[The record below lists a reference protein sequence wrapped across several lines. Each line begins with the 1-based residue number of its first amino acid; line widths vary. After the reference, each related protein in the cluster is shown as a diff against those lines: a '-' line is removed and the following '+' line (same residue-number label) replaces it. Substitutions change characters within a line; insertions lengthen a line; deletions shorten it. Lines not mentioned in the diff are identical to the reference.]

1 MKLNTASNLMDE
13 QPLKDIVLNH
23 DELIKHA
30 FEISHFHAL
39 TGPGKKRVFLMPRVS
54 DNARFLLKAHREV
67 SAYVQRTQDMVPAA
81 EWFLDNYYLLKDL
94 PRDIRFNLSRHY
106 ERQLPCL
113 AGGVFAGYPRVYA
126 LMVELIEHTDSL
138 LQEDSLKD
146 FITTYQEQVPLS
158 SGELWAIPTMLRVA
172 LLENVRRLVE
182 QILEIQNERDA
193 AEKWLEPFRNTE
205 QASEEWEKTLERA
218 GQPDSYS
225 PAYGERLLK
234 RIREMGLDGLPLLRL
249 LDRFMAKQDTN
260 IESLSKLAHQ
270 QQAAWQVSTAHAIG
284 SLRFLGA
291 EDWPRFFE
299 EVSLVERVL
308 QSDPAGVYPEMDFE
322 SRDAYRHEVERLSRR
337 FTVSETN
344 VARRVLEQAKS
355 AAAPANHVGYY
366 LLGQGREEV
375 EREFEREWGP
385 VHNILCQVRHLLKR
399 RPAAV
404 YFGGILVL
412 TACFLYLLHIYARF
426 AGVLNPGLEFA
437 ALLLALGPVSSI
449 AIVLINGLVT
459 QLLPPSYLPKLDLGG
474 GIPAQLRTMV
484 VVPTLLPS
492 VRRVRELLEQMEVYY
507 LANQDA
513 NLHFALLGDYTDAPV
528 EIVPGDKA
536 ILEAAV
542 RGVEDLNAKYGE
554 GRFFFFH
561 RHRLWNAQEGVWLG
575 WERKRGK
582 LIEFNR
588 LLRRSGP
595 TSYSTQVGDLALL
608 PSIKYVITLDADTQL
623 LRGTAKK
630 LIGALAHPLQAAR
643 MNADGS
649 RVLSGYGVLQ
659 PRIGV
664 SVSSANAS
672 FFSRLFSGNVGID
685 PYTAAI
691 SDVYQDM
698 FGEGIFTG
706 KGIYD
711 VDVFARMTGDAFP
724 ENTILSHDLIEGIYA
739 RTGLVTDIELFDG
752 YPAKVHAHMRRLH
765 RWVRGDWQVA
775 SWLFQPLPFVAKWKI
790 FDNLRRS
797 LVAPLEFL
805 LIVLAFAVLPGQPWL
820 WAGVVLLEL
829 FLPMVLCLG
838 NMLAKPKA
846 QHTGVAE
853 GLKTGLAQ
861 FLVHVVLLP
870 YTAYTMADALA
881 RSLYR
886 QLVSHRHLLEWE
898 TAAET
903 EKRLGA
909 TLAISWSQMWPSVL
923 MVIVAAGLVSALS
936 LYRLAA
942 FAPLFLLWLISPWVA
957 HRLSLPLP
965 REEEGLNAAEQ
976 AELRL
981 WARRIWA
988 FFEEFVGPGDNW
1000 LPPDNVQIDPPN
1012 GVAHRTSPT
1021 NMGLALLANLAAR
1034 DLGYVSLQTFFE
1046 RLEQTL
1052 ESMESLEQWHGH
1064 LYNWYNTVQKTPLLP
1079 RYVSTVDSGNLALY
1093 LLTLKQG
1100 IEEILTLPVLPHSL
1114 LTGLADTYKLYRR
1127 EADRDGKAAV
1137 EAEEEFSAALE
1148 GLLKRPE
1155 AEVTLAEWL
1164 DLLAKWQSGTA
1175 AGGERPT
1182 GVGEKQP
1189 GAEERPT
1196 GAEEKQPGVG
1206 EKQPGA
1212 GEKQPG
1218 VGEKQPG
1225 VGEKQPGVG
1234 EKQPG
1239 AGEVACSETAPELKG
1254 SAADEEEDKD
1264 FAAETPYWARRL
1276 SRMVEGL
1283 RGEISAFYP
1292 WLGREDELTEADGEM
1307 LQNVWPGLTVRELR
1321 DAYARL
1327 ASKGSEAL
1335 RGFVRQGAAA
1345 LDRMSGQ
1352 AAKQRE
1358 RLRSMADAIDFKPLY
1373 DEQRQ
1378 LFSIGFRCQDGV
1390 LDKSYYDLLASEAR
1404 QASFI
1409 AIAKGDVPQSHWFR
1423 LGRNLTKVRRQRAL
1437 VSWSG
1442 TMFEFLMPLLVM
1454 KDYEGTLLDQ
1464 TYRTVVSVQKA
1475 YGDEH
1480 KIPWGISE
1488 SGFYAFDAQLNY
1500 QYKACGVPGLG
1511 LKRGLIQDLVVA
1523 PYATFLSLMV
1533 QPKESM
1539 ANLVRM
1545 EREGYSGR
1553 YGLYEAIDYTPERLA
1568 AGETHRVVQSYMAHH
1583 QGMSFLAL
1591 TNVLLDN
1598 VLPKRL
1604 HADAL
1609 IQSSELLLQ
1618 ERIPGKTALTPQPE
1632 EQAVTYEIKH
1642 SLPTEDKRV
1651 LTLTTAQTGIPVVH
1665 FVSNGQYSV
1674 MLTNAGSGF
1683 SRWGD
1688 IAVSRWREDATR
1700 DHWGMYFYIQNLN
1713 SGNAWSATHQPWGD
1727 SGEDY
1732 KVAYA
1737 PDKVEFSRRDGNIT
1751 TRTEIVVSPE
1761 DPVEIR
1767 RLSLAN
1773 DSRHSRTLE
1782 ITSYFE
1788 CVLAR
1793 TSEDLAHPAFGNLF
1807 IQTEYSHRALLAT
1820 RRPRREAQKRLWLMH
1835 TLALEGEAVGGLEY
1849 ETDRARFIGRGRTLA
1864 RPQALEP
1871 NQPLSDTVG
1880 QVLDPIMSL
1889 RQRVLVRP
1897 GQTVKV
1903 SFAVGVAESREE
1915 AVRLAEKY
1923 RSPAAVSRAHELAWT
1938 YSQMELRHLNLS
1950 ASQANEALSL
1960 AAHLVYNSPVR
1971 REHQEALARNVKGQ
1985 SALWPYAISGDLP
1998 IVLVRVQEFCQTDLV
2013 RDCLRMHEYWR
2024 LKGLIVDLVI
2034 LNEDESGYVQSFQD
2048 TLRDLIAVGHGRE
2061 LVNRAG
2067 GVFLL
2072 QKKHLPEED
2081 LTLLLT
2087 AARIVLSGEA
2097 GSCSLQ
2103 LRRKS
2108 KAAAAR
2114 ENEHQDGNRLEKPG
2128 PGRSGWAPGLDLG
2141 TGYMASQWSERD
2153 LGAVSAGSGDKR
2165 APEDTTSSKQKLSR
2179 PERDVFVSK
2188 REPAVFK
2195 RDPSAVNRERSDSDR
2210 ERFASNRELF
2220 SPKRETPVSGFGVAV
2235 SGSDASGFSDARSSG
2250 TLPADLLYGNGY
2262 GGFRAG
2268 TREYLIELR
2277 PGTQTPL
2284 PWLNVIANPRFGC
2297 QVSES
2302 GAGYTWAENSR
2313 ENKLTPWSNDP
2324 IQDPPGEVL
2333 YLQDELSGK
2342 LWSPTPAPIRDG
2354 GRYLVRHGQGY
2365 TVFHHVSEDLEQE
2378 LLLFVPADDP
2388 VKIVR
2393 LTLRNLAAAE
2403 RRLKATYYAEMVLGV
2418 ARELTAPYLVT
2429 EYGEEEEVLWVR
2441 NTYQEEF
2448 SGREAFLAGFG
2459 GKVVSCSGDRTEFIG
2474 RNGSLANPRGLGLSH
2489 LSGGVGA
2496 GLDPCAALQL
2506 ELLVG
2511 PRGEQTVFF
2520 FLGEGENREQV
2531 RSVLQKY
2538 RDPQRVEKALA
2549 EVKEFWS
2556 TLSGR
2561 IQVHT
2566 PDQSLD
2572 LLLNS
2577 WLLYQ
2582 TVACRLWARTA
2593 FYQSGGAYGFRD
2605 QLQDVMALAVVAP
2618 EQTRAQILKH
2628 CAHQFKEGDVQ
2639 HWWHA
2644 ERGKGIRTR
2653 CSDDFL
2659 WLPFVTADYLEHSGD
2674 YGLLEER
2681 VTFLEDAPLAEEE
2694 DERYSV
2700 PRVSEEEGSV
2710 YEHCLRAIEH
2720 GLRFGAH
2727 GLPLIGSGDWN
2738 DGFNRIGRWGKG
2750 ESVWLGW
2757 FLYLTLQRFSAV
2769 CARKSDEK
2777 REERYLRIAEEL
2789 REHLEREGWDGGWY
2803 RRAYFDDGTP
2813 LGSAAGEECQIDA
2826 LAQSWAVIS
2835 GAARASRQADAM
2847 LALEHYLWRREEG
2860 ILLLLT
2866 PPFDHADKD
2875 PGYIKGY
2882 VPGVRENGGQ
2892 YTHGAIWAVLA
2903 YCGMGDGDR
2912 AYELFQML
2920 NPINHSR
2927 TEGEAN
2933 HYKTE
2938 PYVMTADVYAMHPH
2952 AGRGGWSW
2960 YTGSAGW
2967 MYQAGLEG
2975 ILGFRLAGDEL
2986 TLDPCL
2992 PRRWDGFSLE
3002 YRHGR
3007 TLYRIEAENPDG
3019 NMRGVKEQFLDGKT
3033 VAQGAIKLVDDG
3045 EVHEIKL
3052 RL

>member
-1 MKLNTASNLMDE
+1 MDRIGDNYRDCKKTCKKTMDHGVDSMKLNTAYKLMDE

-23 DELIKHA
+23 DELLRHA

-113 AGGVFAGYPRVYA
+113 AGGVFSGYPRVYA

-146 FITTYQEQVPLS
+146 FINTYQEQVPLS

-205 QASEEWEKTLERA
+205 QVPQEWEKTLERA
-218 GQPDSYS
+218 DQPDSYS

-270 QQAAWQVSTAHAIG
+270 QQATWQVSTAHAIG

-308 QSDPAGVYPEMDFE
+308 QSDPAGVYSEMDFE

-337 FTVSETN
+337 FAVSETT
-344 VARRVLEQAKS
+344 VALRVLEQAKS
-355 AAAPANHVGYY
+355 AAVPANHVGYY
-366 LLGQGREEV
+366 LLGQGRAGV
-375 EREFEREWGP
+375 EKEFEREWGP
-385 VHNILCQVRHLLKR
+385 VHNVLCRVRHLLKR
-399 RPAAV
+399 RPAAA
-404 YFGGILVL
+404 YFGGILL
-412 TACFLYLLHIYARF
+412 LAACFLYLLHMYARF
-426 AGVLNPGLEFA
+426 AGILNPGLEFA

-449 AIVLINGLVT
+449 AIVLVNGLVT

-474 GIPAQLRTMV
+474 GIPAHLRTMV

-492 VRRVRELLEQMEVYY
+492 VGRVRELLEQMEVYY

-513 NLHFALLGDYTDAPV
+513 NLHFALLGDYTDAPA
-528 EIVPGDKA
+528 ETVPGDKA
-536 ILEAAV
+536 ILAAAV

-595 TSYSTQVGDLALL
+595 TSYSTQVGDPALL
-608 PSIKYVITLDADTQL
+608 PTIKYVITLDADTQL

-643 MNADGS
+643 LNEDGS

-691 SDVYQDM
+691 SDVYQDL

-775 SWLFQPLPFVAKWKI
+775 SRLFQPLPFVAKWKV

-820 WAGVVLLEL
+820 WAGIVLLEL
-829 FLPMVLCLG
+829 FLPTVLCLG
-838 NMLAKPKA
+838 NMLVKPKA
-846 QHTGVAE
+846 QHTGIAE
-853 GLKTGLAQ
+853 GLKSGSAQ

-870 YTAYTMADALA
+870 YTAYTMADALV

-909 TLAISWSQMWPSVL
+909 NLATSWSQMWPSVL
-923 MVIVAAGLVSALS
+923 TVIVAGGLVSALS

-942 FAPLFLLWLISPWVA
+942 FGPLFLLWFLSPWVA

-965 REEEGLNAAEQ
+965 REEEGLNLAEQ

-981 WARRIWA
+981 WARRIWG
-988 FFEEFVGPGDNW
+988 FFEEFVGPEDNW

-1021 NMGLALLANLAAR
+1021 NVGLAFLANLAAR
-1034 DLGYVSLQTFFE
+1034 DLGYVSLQTFFDRVE
-1046 RLEQTL
+1046 RTL
-1052 ESMESLEQWHGH
+1052 GSMESLERWHGH

-1114 LTGLADTYKLYRR
+1114 LIGLADTYTLYRR
-1127 EADRDGKAAV
+1127 EADREGKAAA
-1137 EAEEEFSAALE
+1137 EAGEEEFSVALE
-1148 GLLKRPE
+1148 SLLKRPE
-1155 AEVTLAEWL
+1155 AEATLTEWS
-1164 DLLAKWQSGTA
+1164 DLLAKWPSGTA
-1175 AGGERPT
+1175 AGGEKPAST
-1182 GVGEKQP
+1182 GEK
-1189 GAEERPT
+1189 AT
-1196 GAEEKQPGVG
+1196 
-1206 EKQPGA
+1206 GA
-1212 GEKQPG
+1212 GEKAA
-1218 VGEKQPG
+1218 
-1225 VGEKQPGVG
+1225 
-1234 EKQPG
+1234 G
-1239 AGEVACSETAPELKG
+1239 AGEVACSETAPDLSG
-1254 SAADEEEDKD
+1254 SAEGEEEGRDS
-1264 FAAETPYWARRL
+1264 AGESLYWAGRL
-1276 SRMVEGL
+1276 SGMVEGL

-1292 WLGREDELTEADGEM
+1292 WLGRENELTEEDREM
-1307 LQNVWPGLTVRELR
+1307 LQNVRSALTVRELR

-1327 ASKGSEAL
+1327 ISKGSGAL
-1335 RGFVRQGAAA
+1335 RGFVRQGWAA
-1345 LDRMSGQ
+1345 LDRMSDQ

-1358 RLRSMADAIDFKPLY
+1358 RLQSMADAIDFKPLY

-1378 LFSIGFRCQDGV
+1378 LFSIGFRTQDGA

-1423 LGRNLTKVRRQRAL
+1423 LGRNLTKVRRQRGL

-1454 KDYEGTLLDQ
+1454 RNYEGTLLDQ

-1475 YGDEH
+1475 YGEEH

-1511 LKRGLIQDLVVA
+1511 LKRGLIQDLVIA

-1568 AGETHRVVQSYMAHH
+1568 TGETHRVVQSYMAHH

-1618 ERIPGKTALTPQPE
+1618 ERIPGKTDLTPQPE
-1632 EQAVTYEIKH
+1632 EQALTYETKH
-1642 SLPTEDKRV
+1642 SLPAEDKRV
-1651 LTLTTAQTGIPVVH
+1651 LTVTTAQTGIPVVH
-1665 FVSNGQYSV
+1665 FIANGQYSV

-1688 IAVSRWREDATR
+1688 IAVSRWREDVTR

-1713 SGNAWSATHQPWGD
+1713 SGNVWSATYQPWGD

-1732 KVAYA
+1732 KAAYA

-1767 RLSLAN
+1767 RLSLTN

-1788 CVLAR
+1788 CVLAQ

-1807 IQTEYSHRALLAT
+1807 IQTEYSHQALLAT

-1871 NQPLSDTVG
+1871 NQPLSATVG

-1903 SFAVGVAESREE
+1903 SFAVGAAESREE

-1938 YSQMELRHLNLS
+1938 YSQMELGHLNLT

-1971 REHQEALARNVKGQ
+1971 QEQQEALARNVKGQ

-2034 LNEDESGYVQSFQD
+2034 LNEDDSGYVQSFQD

-2061 LVNRAG
+2061 LVNRPG
-2067 GVFLL
+2067 GAFLL
-2072 QKKHLPEED
+2072 QKKHLPEGD

-2108 KAAAAR
+2108 KAAAAG
-2114 ENEHQDGNRLEKPG
+2114 EHERQGGNRLEKPG
-2128 PGRSGWAPGLDLG
+2128 PGRSGWAPGLDLS
-2141 TGYMASQWSERD
+2141 TGYLAGQWSEQGP
-2153 LGAVSAGSGDKR
+2153 GAVRAGNRDKG
-2165 APEDTTSSKQKLSR
+2165 APEEDT
-2179 PERDVFVSK
+2179 
-2188 REPAVFK
+2188 
-2195 RDPSAVNRERSDSDR
+2195 AVNRERSDSNR
-2210 ERFASNRELF
+2210 ERSDSNRDVLSSNREIPAPAF
-2220 SPKRETPVSGFGVAV
+2220 RVPVSDSKAA
-2235 SGSDASGFSDARSSG
+2235 GSRAAHPAGM
-2250 TLPADLLYGNGY
+2250 LPADLQYGNGY
-2262 GGFRAG
+2262 GGFRAE

-2277 PGTQTPL
+2277 PGLQTPL
-2284 PWLNVIANPRFGC
+2284 PWLNVIANPKFGF

-2324 IQDPPGEVL
+2324 VQDPPGEVL
-2333 YLQDELSGK
+2333 YLKDELSGK
-2342 LWSPTPAPIRDG
+2342 LWSPTPGPIRDG

-2388 VKIVR
+2388 VKIIR
-2393 LTLRNLAAAE
+2393 LTLRNLAATE

-2429 EYGEEEEVLWVR
+2429 EYGEEEEALLVR

-2459 GKVVSCSGDRTEFIG
+2459 GKVLSYSGDRTKFIG
-2474 RNGSLANPRGLGLSH
+2474 RNGSLTSPRGLSVSR

-2506 ELLVG
+2506 EVLL
-2511 PRGEQTVFF
+2511 PPQAEQTVFF
-2520 FLGEGENREQV
+2520 FLGEGESREQV
-2531 RSVLQKY
+2531 RSVLRKY
-2538 RDPQRVEKALA
+2538 RDPQRVEEALA
-2549 EVKEFWS
+2549 AVKDFWG

-2582 TVACRLWARTA
+2582 TVACRLWARSA

-2618 EQTRAQILKH
+2618 EHTRAQILEH

-2659 WLPFVTADYLEHSGD
+2659 WLPFVTADYLEHSED
-2674 YGLLEER
+2674 YGLLEEG
-2681 VTFLEDAPLAEEE
+2681 VAFLEDEPLAEEE

-2710 YEHCLRAIEH
+2710 YEHCLRALDH

-2738 DGFNRIGRWGKG
+2738 DGLNRIGRWGKG

-2757 FLYLTLQRFSAV
+2757 FLYLTLRRFGAV
-2769 CARKSDEK
+2769 CARKSDEE
-2777 REERYLRIAEEL
+2777 REKRYLRVAEKL

-2826 LAQSWAVIS
+2826 LAQSWAIIS

-2866 PPFDHADKD
+2866 PPFDHGDKD

-2903 YCGMGDGDR
+2903 YCGMGDGDK

-2927 TEGEAN
+2927 TESEAN

-2938 PYVMTADVYAMHPH
+2938 PYVMTADVYAIHPH

-2986 TLDPCL
+2986 SVDPCL
-2992 PRRWDGFSLE
+2992 PRRWDGFTLE
-3002 YRHGR
+3002 YRHR
-3007 TLYRIEAENPDG
+3007 QTLYRIVVENPDG
-3019 NMRGVKEQFLDGKT
+3019 NMRGVKERFLDGKPL
-3033 VAQGAIKLVDDG
+3033 AEGAIKLVDDG
-3045 EVHEIKL
+3045 KVHELKL